1 MRHRGFR
8 DQPTD
13 QTTFY
18 PRLIGTEGAVAANS
32 YLSVNAGADVLKAG
46 GNAVDAAATMA
57 FVEGV
62 VNPQMHTL
70 GGECPMLLRLAGSDR
85 VVSVNGN
92 MAAPRRATP
101 EEFARRGLRDVP
113 DEGVMAAGVPAA
125 FGALITAISRF
136 GRMGFADVVGPAKR
150 LASAGFAASVGLCKQ
165 YKFGLSDL
173 VPRFETWPASRQLY
187 TPGGRAPEPGDLL
200 RNDALAKT
208 FDWLENVER
217 RSTGDRPARLEAVR
231 KAFYEGEVAQAID
244 AFVRERDGLLDRS
257 DLASFETKLEAPT
270 QFTFGDATVFKC
282 GFWSQGPALLQALA
296 ILRPFDL
303 LGMGHNS
310 AEYLHVVAEAMK
322 LAFADREQYYGDPDQ
337 VDVPAEALLS
347 AEYGRLRSELIRPD
361 RASNELRPGN
371 AARMGAIL
379 PAEERFVPQPW
390 GHGTVHVDAVDRDGN
405 MASLTPS
412 GGWLRSSE
420 VIGPLGFA
428 LSVRMMT
435 FYLGPRSHPNV
446 IAPMKRPRTTLT
458 PSIALWRGSS
468 ASPRSMTFGTMGGDQ
483 QDQWQLQFFLNR
495 AVFGMT
501 MQQAIEAPKMSSE
514 HFPGFFAPHDYALR
528 RLRIEPRV
536 GEPVLAELRRRGHD
550 VDVAPDWSEG
560 FVSGVERDEATG
572 RLEAG
577 VDPRGSKSEVFP
589 SFALAW

>member
-1 MRHRGFR
+1 MKHRGFR

-13 QTTFY
+13 HTTFY
-18 PRLIGTEGAVAANS
+18 PRLIGSEGAVAGNS

-46 GNAVDAAATMA
+46 GNAVDAAVAMA
-57 FVEGV
+57 LVESV

-70 GGECPMLLRLAGSDR
+70 GGECPMLLRLAGSER

-92 MAAPRRATP
+92 TAAPRRATP

-125 FGALITAISRF
+125 FGALVMALSRF
-136 GRMGFADVVGPAKR
+136 GRMGFGDVVAPAKR

-165 YKFGLSDL
+165 YKFGLTDL
-173 VPRFETWPASRQLY
+173 APRFEAWPASKQLY
-187 TPGGRAPEPGDLL
+187 TPAGCAPEPGDRLH
-200 RNDALAKT
+200 NTALAKA
-208 FDWLENVER
+208 FDWLQNVER
-217 RSTGDRPARLEAVR
+217 ASTGDRAARLEAVR
-231 KAFYEGEVAQAID
+231 SAFYEGEVAQAID
-244 AFVRERDGLLDRS
+244 TFVRERDGLLDRG
-257 DLASFETKLEAPT
+257 DLASFETKVEEPAQL
-270 QFTFGDATVFKC
+270 TFGDATVFKC

-310 AEYLHVVAEAMK
+310 GEYLHVVAEAMK

-347 AEYGRLRSELIRPD
+347 ADYGRLRSGLIRHD
-361 RASNELRPGN
+361 RASDELRPGDPRR
-371 AARMGAIL
+371 AGALL

-390 GHGTVHVDAVDRDGN
+390 GSGTVHVDAVDRDGN

-420 VIGPLGFA
+420 VIGALGFA

-446 IAPMKRPRTTLT
+446 VAPMKRPRTTLT
-458 PSIALWRGSS
+458 PSIAFRRG
-468 ASPRSMTFGTMGGDQ
+468 APWMTFGTMGGDQ

-528 RLRIEPRV
+528 RLRVEPRV
-536 GEPVLAELRRRGHD
+536 SEPVLAELRRRGHD

-577 VDPRGSKSEVFP
+577 VDPRGSKSETFP
-589 SFALAW
+589 SFAFAW

>member
-1 MRHRGFR
+1 MKHRGFR

-13 QTTFY
+13 HTTFY
-18 PRLIGTEGAVAANS
+18 PRLIGTEGAVAGNS

-46 GNAVDAAATMA
+46 GNAVDAAVAMA
-57 FVEGV
+57 LVEGV

-92 MAAPRRATP
+92 TAAPRRATP

-125 FGALITAISRF
+125 FGALVTVLSRF
-136 GRMGFADVVGPAKR
+136 GRMGFGDVVGPAKR

-165 YKFGLSDL
+165 YKFGLRDL
-173 VPRFETWPASRQLY
+173 APRFEAWPASKQLY
-187 TPGGRAPEPGDLL
+187 TPAGRAPEPGDMLH
-200 RNDALAKT
+200 NAALAKT
-208 FDWLENVER
+208 FDWLQNVER
-217 RSTGDRPARLEAVR
+217 ASAGDRAARLEAVR
-231 KAFYEGEVAQAID
+231 RAFHEGEVAQAID
-244 AFVRERDGLLDRS
+244 AFVRERDGLLDRG
-257 DLASFETKLEAPT
+257 DLASFETKLEQPT

-282 GFWSQGPALLQALA
+282 GFWSQGPAFLQALA

-310 AEYLHVVAEAMK
+310 GQYLHVVAEAMK

-347 AEYGRLRSELIRPD
+347 ADYGRLRSELIHHD
-361 RASNELRPGN
+361 RASDELRPGD
-371 AARMGAIL
+371 ARRAGAL
-379 PAEERFVPQPW
+379 LGAEERFAPQPW
-390 GHGTVHVDAVDRDGN
+390 GPGTLHVDAVDRDGT

-420 VIGPLGFA
+420 VIGALGFA

-446 IAPMKRPRTTLT
+446 VAPMKRPRTTLT
-458 PSIALWRGSS
+458 PSIAFRRAAPW
-468 ASPRSMTFGTMGGDQ
+468 MTFGTMGGDQ

-528 RLRIEPRV
+528 RLRVEPRM

-550 VDVAPDWSEG
+550 VVVAPDWSEG

-577 VDPRGSKSEVFP
+577 VDPRGSKSETFP